1 MDNENA
7 RSAYVVAA
15 MMGDLTQYWAAATQ
29 SKEAIVAVQ
38 LHVGPSW
45 AVQLTNRRLSNA
57 QVESL
62 SLRRDEVRRLR

>member
-7 RSAYVVAA
+7 RGAYVVAA
-15 MMGDLTQYWAAATQ
+15 MMGDLTQYWAAATAP
-29 SKEAIVAVQ
+29 KEAIVAVQ
-38 LHVGPSW
+38 LHVVPSW
-45 AVQLTNRRLSNA
+45 AVQHTNRRLTNA